1 VVAGGGFAAR
11 RCVTPLPPPRS
22 HARTHAPSPFPPRAD
37 SLALVGLNCYHLVKA
52 GKGRKEDGTDIP
64 FFSLLKAAVTDRV
77 ALFMAISMVFLAAV
91 AV

>member
-1 VVAGGGFAAR
+1 
-11 RCVTPLPPPRS
+11 
-22 HARTHAPSPFPPRAD
+22 
-37 SLALVGLNCYHLVKA
+37 VGLNCYHLVKA